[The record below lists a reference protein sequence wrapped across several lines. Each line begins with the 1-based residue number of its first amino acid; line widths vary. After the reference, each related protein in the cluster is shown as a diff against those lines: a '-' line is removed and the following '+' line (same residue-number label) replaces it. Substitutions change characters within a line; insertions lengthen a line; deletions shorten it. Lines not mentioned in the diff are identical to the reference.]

1 MDQLPEISADT
12 GWHSC
17 PCWLCLRAVP
27 PCDASSLGRLWGGER
42 SARMRLLFEAN
53 YRRELTKLLQGSG
66 FHLRRKL
73 LCLQKA
79 LVSLLGSAVSLLKSH
94 NRKSSPSPLQR
105 NERPPAYKEGE
116 VRLCCFRGNPRR
128 RANLA
133 SPPARA
139 LIPPRISTLL
149 KNRAIPGILTPSC
162 PFSFFFF
169 SSRAFSKSQRRFPPF
184 YPPEQTGKKRKKR
197 RITHL
202 NLIQMSDVELNCN
215 KKRRRNDGLSQHIG
229 QNGALSEF
237 VLLLRMWL
245 SESQGR
251 LSERGASEQRGGC
264 APGGTFLCLK
274 LCSV

>member
-1 MDQLPEISADT
+1 MPIGDKGILDLPDTRVAPAEEHKPVEGKRRNPAKNTEGSVLHTPAKEVPGLSRVWISFQRFLQTLD
-12 GWHSC
+12 GI
-17 PCWLCLRAVP
+17 AVP
-27 PCDASSLGRLWGGER
+27 AGFVSELFHRVMHPAWDGCGGER

-105 NERPPAYKEGE
+105 NERPPAYKGGE

-149 KNRAIPGILTPSC
+149 KNRAIPGILTLSC

-184 YPPEQTGKKRKKR
+184 YPPEQTGKKKEKKKNHSPESHTNER
-197 RITHL
+197 CGI
-202 NLIQMSDVELNCN
+202 EL
-215 KKRRRNDGLSQHIG
+215 
-229 QNGALSEF
+229 
-237 VLLLRMWL
+237 
-245 SESQGR
+245 
-251 LSERGASEQRGGC
+251 
-264 APGGTFLCLK
+264 
-274 LCSV
+274 